1 MTDLARR
8 PISLGRN
15 SRNRSQPHT
24 INLVG
29 LSLSDLK
36 LEVSTDCCRVPP
48 NVKFEIDDCEEE
60 WTFTQ
65 PWDYIHSR
73 YMIGS
78 IRNWP
83 RLIAQSFTH
92 VVPGGWVEYHDF
104 DARYYSED
112 GSLLKD
118 SPIDSWVTTWMK
130 ASNDAGRDPQPGPKL
145 FGWLQEAGF
154 INVKQERYRLP
165 IGPWPKDSQLV
176 SPYAF

>member
-1 MTDLARR
+1 MF
-8 PISLGRN
+8 LGL
-15 SRNRSQPHT
+15 
-24 INLVG
+24 NLG
-29 LSLSDLK
+29 
-36 LEVSTDCCRVPP
+36 VSTERCRVPP
-48 NVKFEIDDCEEE
+48 NVKFEVDDCEEE
-60 WTFTQ
+60 WTFAQ
-65 PWDYIHSR
+65 PYDYIHSR

-83 RLIAQSFTH
+83 RLVAQSFTH

-112 GSLLKD
+112 GSLIKD

-145 FGWLQEAGF
+145 LGWLQEAGF
-154 INVKQERYRLP
+154 INVKQEKYRIP

-176 SPYAF
+176 SPCVFSNLEGTRPLEALS